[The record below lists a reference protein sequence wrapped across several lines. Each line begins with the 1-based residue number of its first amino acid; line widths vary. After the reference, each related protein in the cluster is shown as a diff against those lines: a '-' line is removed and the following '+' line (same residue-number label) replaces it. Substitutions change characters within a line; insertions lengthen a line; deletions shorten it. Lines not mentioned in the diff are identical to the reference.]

1 MISLEVGLHVY
12 LAPNHLYSVLE
23 WIFGHYWLGV
33 RGYVWLCG
41 FIGGRAYQF
50 TGHKY
55 AIWADIIE

>member
-1 MISLEVGLHVY
+1 MISLEVGLY
-12 LAPNHLYSVLE
+12 LAPNHLHSVLE
-23 WIFGHYWLGV
+23 WIFGHYWLGA

-41 FIGGRAYQF
+41 FIHVGGRAYQF

>member
-1 MISLEVGLHVY
+1 MISLEVGLY
-12 LAPNHLYSVLE
+12 LAQNQLNRVLE
-23 WIFGHYWLGV
+23 GIYGHYWVGV